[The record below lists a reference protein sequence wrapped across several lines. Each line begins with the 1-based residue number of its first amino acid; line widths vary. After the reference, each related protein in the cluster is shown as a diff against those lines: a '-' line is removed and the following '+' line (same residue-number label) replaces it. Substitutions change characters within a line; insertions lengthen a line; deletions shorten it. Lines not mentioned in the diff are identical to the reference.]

1 MSAVADPQTSIVVC
15 AHDMERELPR
25 TIRSLSPGMQRGVHP
40 SDYEIVVVDNGSATR
55 PQAQELAQW
64 GADVRVICQADP
76 TPSPVRAMNF
86 GLAEA
91 RAELV
96 GAMIDGARVASA
108 GIVGLAGI
116 AARLSPRAIVLTL
129 GFHLGPEVQMKSV
142 RDGYDQRAED
152 QLLERCRWTDDP
164 YRLFEVSSLA
174 GSSANGW
181 LAPIS
186 ESNAIFMRRELW
198 RELGGF
204 DERYITPGG
213 GFANLDLLE
222 RAVGLPGCVVVTL
235 LGEGTFHQVH
245 GGVATNAPGGIP
257 KQFAAEYQA
266 IRGRPYRQ
274 PAYETLYLGS
284 IPASAQGW
292 IAGFGLGG

>member
-1 MSAVADPQTSIVVC
+1 
-15 AHDMERELPR
+15 
-25 TIRSLSPGMQRGVHP
+25 
-40 SDYEIVVVDNGSATR
+40 
-55 PQAQELAQW
+55 
-64 GADVRVICQADP
+64 
-76 TPSPVRAMNF
+76 
-86 GLAEA
+86 
-91 RAELV
+91 
-96 GAMIDGARVASA
+96 
-108 GIVGLAGI
+108 VGLAGI